1 VTVRSFV
8 GFLVWQLHFRH
19 DLPDDAVIFENAS
32 VSQQRESLSLGVVYD
47 ATAREVFVFRF
58 TGTLAVQPPLF
69 PNVDVAAGMG
79 EVTPY
84 GSAWLSGVLSM
95 TKLPLITQKIPTEDS
110 FFACRVGGWMLA
122 ITLVPRSSVQTR
134 PAR

>member
-1 VTVRSFV
+1 MTVRSFV

-19 DLPDDAVIFENAS
+19 DLADDAVIFENAS

-58 TGTLAVQPPLF
+58 TGSLAVQPPLF

-79 EVTPY
+79 EVYSVWFGLAERRAVDDQVAIDHP
-84 GSAWLSGVLSM
+84 
-95 TKLPLITQKIPTEDS
+95 ED
-110 FFACRVGGWMLA
+110 
-122 ITLVPRSSVQTR
+122 TD
-134 PAR
+134 